1 MQDLNKIKQEKVI
14 DLAGQ
19 LMCLAIPLVFSIV
32 TMSAEYIFFAYFSV
46 GGWQLLSCLYNLSKK
61 SKACIDTGR
70 SMYNTL
76 LKITSLVVGSGF
88 LLFWIA
94 PDTVGLLMIILV
106 ALLFLSPFMAIQ
118 YAVITYN
125 EYNNIVKLIKAKSHE

>member
-1 MQDLNKIKQEKVI
+1 MQDLNKIKQEKKL

-19 LMCLAIPLVFSIV
+19 VMCLAIPLTTSIV
-32 TMSAEYIFFAYFSV
+32 NTSFEYIVFAYFSV
-46 GGWQLLSCLYNLSKK
+46 GAWQLLSCLYNLSKK
-61 SKACIDTGR
+61 SAHYIDTGR

-76 LKITSLVVGSGF
+76 LKITSIVVGSGF
-88 LLFWIA
+88 LLFWIV
-94 PDTVGLLMIILV
+94 PNTVGLLMIILV

-125 EYNNIVKLIKAKSHE
+125 EYNHVAKLIKAKYHE

>member
-1 MQDLNKIKQEKVI
+1 MQDLKNIKQEKVI
-14 DLAGQ
+14 DLTGQ
-19 LMCLAIPLVFSIV
+19 IFCLAIPLVYSII
-32 TMSAEYIFFAYFSV
+32 TMSAQYMLFAYFSV
-46 GGWQLLSCLYNLSKK
+46 GGWQVLSCLYNLSKK
-61 SKACIDTGR
+61 NAFYIDKGR

-88 LLFWIA
+88 LLFWIV

-118 YAVITYN
+118 YTVITYN
-125 EYNNIVKLIKAKSHE
+125 EYNNVAKLIKAKYHE

>member
-19 LMCLAIPLVFSIV
+19 LMCLAIPLVYSII

-46 GGWQLLSCLYNLSKK
+46 SGWQLLSCLYNLSKK
-61 SKACIDTGR
+61 SAPCIDTRR

-76 LKITSLVVGSGF
+76 LKITSIVVGSGF
-88 LLFWIA
+88 LLFWIV

-125 EYNNIVKLIKAKSHE
+125 EYNNVVKLFKAKSHE